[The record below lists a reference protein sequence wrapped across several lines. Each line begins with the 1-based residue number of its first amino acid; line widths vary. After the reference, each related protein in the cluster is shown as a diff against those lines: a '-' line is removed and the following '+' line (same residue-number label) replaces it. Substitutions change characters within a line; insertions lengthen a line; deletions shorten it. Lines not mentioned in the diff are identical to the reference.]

1 MLRVGPPVV
10 LALHSLHL
18 AAQEFG
24 KKMVCISIYIS

>member
-1 MLRVGPPVV
+1 MLRVGPSVV